1 MSKTKQGQYPVD
13 VNLLASKLKG
23 VAHVLVQESPNYY
36 ETSKELN
43 ERYGVVGVYYP
54 NKAVQPKRFWYKDI
68 AAQRKNMLENV
79 IYAVM
84 SYCNSQQV
92 DGAYTWDGVL
102 NAIYRGRLES
112 QRAEREQAES
122 EKEQV
127 YSEFDDELRTLQ
139 ERIDSLT

>member
-1 MSKTKQGQYPVD
+1 MD
-13 VNLLASKLKG
+13 
-23 VAHVLVQESPNYY
+23 PN
-36 ETSKELN
+36 SSL
-43 ERYGVVGVYYP
+43 
-54 NKAVQPKRFWYKDI
+54 
-68 AAQRKNMLENV
+68 

-84 SYCNSQQV
+84 TYCNCQQV

-102 NAIYRGRLES
+102 NAISMDRLES

-139 ERIDSLT
+139 ERIYSLTREKEALRAENAGLHGKFGEMAKQPVLVMGDEENLYPGEFKELVLSVQKMSWSAGLRNAAEEAKFFQT